1 MAGRSLV
8 LLAGLVLLY
17 SACADDDVLECVEVS
32 AECAPL
38 YTPEFDEI
46 FTRTLQPKCALE
58 GGSCHSIDGARAGLV
73 FEDADTAYDLLLG
86 NVDGRARV
94 VPGDISCSI
103 LIARVST
110 AKPGLLMPP
119 RNRLS
124 DAERCVLIQWVA
136 NGAQR

>member
-8 LLAGLVLLY
+8 MMVALALLGG
-17 SACADDDVLECVEVS
+17 ACADDDVLECVDVS

-73 FEDADTAYDLLLG
+73 FEDADTSYDLLLG
-86 NVDGRARV
+86 NLDGRARV

-103 LIARVST
+103 LTARVST
-110 AKPGLLMPP
+110 SSPGLVMPP
-119 RNRLS
+119 RNPLS